1 MGATGDTLLVD
12 ALTRD
17 SIDSLVRTMRDAGY
31 RPGEPILDVTGDGP
45 GLVTRSAEAG
55 RRAVADRR
63 PPGERTRSR
72 ADPEQRA
79 KLGASQGLGDR
90 APGEEPPGI
99 EVVGADVPG
108 KHGWSLAPSCPARAA
123 GYPQQGAYGPMLQP
137 VTLPWWK
144 PVDLRHQGH
153 VEGNALNV
161 PSVSVVVP
169 VYRSESSLLELTR
182 RLHATFATYPSPVE
196 IILVEDDGGEGLGA
210 DCQLAR
216 ADGRVRGFRHS
227 RNYGQHNALLTG
239 IRQARHEVIVTLD
252 DDLQNPP
259 EEIPKLLAELAR
271 GHDAVYGTPIRE
283 QHGLF
288 RDFASKVTKIA
299 LQGYGCAYR
308 PQGER
313 LPRFPHRPARGFCR
327 LQQSQRADRR
337 AAHLGHDTI
346 RCRRG
351 ATRPTHTGA
360 SNYTIRQLVRHAM
373 NMATGYSVVP
383 LKVASLIG
391 FVFTLFGM
399 GLLVYVVG
407 GYFIRGTTVQAFPF
421 CVHHCA
427 VLRCTDVCAG
437 HHRGEPGA
445 NPSAKH
451 GATCGDIA

>member
-1 MGATGDTLLVD
+1 
-12 ALTRD
+12 
-17 SIDSLVRTMRDAGY
+17 
-31 RPGEPILDVTGDGP
+31 
-45 GLVTRSAEAG
+45 
-55 RRAVADRR
+55 
-63 PPGERTRSR
+63 
-72 ADPEQRA
+72 
-79 KLGASQGLGDR
+79 
-90 APGEEPPGI
+90 
-99 EVVGADVPG
+99 
-108 KHGWSLAPSCPARAA
+108 
-123 GYPQQGAYGPMLQP
+123 
-137 VTLPWWK
+137 
-144 PVDLRHQGH
+144 
-153 VEGNALNV
+153 LNV

-196 IILVEDDGGEGLGA
+196 IILVEDDGGDGCWALICE
-210 DCQLAR
+210 LAR

-299 LQGYGCAYR
+299 LQGAMG
-308 PQGER
+308 
-313 LPRFPHRPARGFCR
+313 ARTARKVSAF
-327 LQQSQRADRR
+327 RAFRTDLR
-337 AAHLGHDTI
+337 AAFADYNNPNVQIDVLLTWGTTRFGAVVVQHDPRTL
-346 RCRRG
+346 
-351 ATRPTHTGA
+351 GA
-360 SNYTIRQLVRHAM
+360 SNYTIRKLVRHAM

-407 GYFIRGTTVQAFPF
+407 GYFIRGTTVAGFPF
-421 CVHHCA
+421 LASIIALFSGAQMFALGIIGEYLARIH
-427 VLRCTDVCAG
+427 LRSMGQPAAILRDRTPAG
-437 HHRGEPGA
+437 AEVRR
-445 NPSAKH
+445 S
-451 GATCGDIA
+451 IA